1 MKSKFIIVIVI
12 LSFTLIVAIGRN
24 LLDKIFHNTLELT
37 DKIVSIPIWT
47 MSPEIPEARGSKLLQ
62 VLYRQRSSAIAQGL
76 SQILNK
82 TNVNMEIR

>member
-1 MKSKFIIVIVI
+1 MS
-12 LSFTLIVAIGRN
+12 LIVAIGRN

-47 MSPEIPEARGSKLLQ
+47 MSPEITEARRSKSLQ
-62 VLYRQRSSAIAQGL
+62 LLYRQRSDAIAQGL

-82 TNVNMEIR
+82 TNVDMEIR